1 MTPPNK
7 QSVKEWLT
15 PALLAV
21 IAGLVAI
28 GGEAIIQ
35 AVQNQSEATSG
46 LRSDF
51 QRWQVQMEQRMTR
64 LETVAGLSPS
74 VQQEQPPTP
83 IYRITAPT
91 VSSGSQQ
98 RRTTSAR

>member
-1 MTPPNK
+1 MAPPNK
-7 QSVKEWLT
+7 QQVKEWLT
-15 PALLAV
+15 PALLAF

-28 GGEAIIQ
+28 GGEVIIQ

-46 LRSDF
+46 LRGDF

-74 VQQEQPPTP
+74 GQQEQPAPVYRATP
-83 IYRITAPT
+83 PKPP
-91 VSSGSQQ
+91 Q
-98 RRTTSAR
+98 RRAPATR